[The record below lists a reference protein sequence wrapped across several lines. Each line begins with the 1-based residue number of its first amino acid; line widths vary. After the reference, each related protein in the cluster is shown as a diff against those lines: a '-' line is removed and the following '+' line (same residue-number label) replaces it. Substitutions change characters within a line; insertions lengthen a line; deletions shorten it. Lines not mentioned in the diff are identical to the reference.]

1 MMDSANVGA
10 LLVMDGGRLVGIVT
24 DRDIVVKAVAS
35 GYPSDARIDSVMS
48 MDIVAVDAEAD
59 VHEAYRMLGSH
70 GVRRL
75 PVLDGDT
82 IVGMLTVDDLLV
94 GLATDLERLVHPV
107 VGEMVFGHHP
117 VPVPAVP

>member
-1 MMDSANVGA
+1 
-10 LLVMDGGRLVGIVT
+10 
-24 DRDIVVKAVAS
+24 
-35 GYPSDARIDSVMS
+35 
-48 MDIVAVDAEAD
+48 
-59 VHEAYRMLGSH
+59 MLGSH

-117 VPVPAVP
+117 VPVPAVL